1 VEDAI
6 DVAQEAA
13 EGAAD
18 RLVSA
23 AAVAIAL
30 LATFMAICGVK
41 GDNTDY
47 AIIQENADAMDQ
59 WAMYQA
65 KSMKQYMFELQR
77 DDVQSQ
83 LAVAGPRL
91 GAAARKQLAE
101 MVGGYEENMA
111 RYESEKQEIKATA
124 EGHQDT
130 RDALNEVANKLDL
143 AEVFLSL
150 AVALMAITILTK
162 RRWLFGIS
170 AAPGLVGIFLGIAAL
185 ANLPFSVPLPGF
197 LE

>member
-1 VEDAI
+1 MEDAI

-13 EGAAD
+13 EGAED

-30 LATFMAICGVK
+30 LATFMAFCGVK

-77 DDVQSQ
+77 DDLQAEM
-83 LAVAGPRL
+83 AVGGVGL
-91 GAAARKQLAE
+91 SAAARGELIG
-101 MVGGYEENMA
+101 MVQGYEATIE
-111 RYESEKQEIKATA
+111 RYEGEKKEIKGTA
-124 EGHQDT
+124 EGHEQA
-130 RDALNEVANKLDL
+130 RDALNETANKLDL

-150 AVALMAITILTK
+150 SVALMAITILTK
-162 RRWLFGIS
+162 RRWLFGVS
-170 AAPGLVGIFLGIAAL
+170 LVPGLIGVLLGLAAL
-185 ANLPFSVPLPGF
+185 AGLPFSVPLPSF
-197 LE
+197 LA

>member
-1 VEDAI
+1 MEDAI

-13 EGAAD
+13 EGAED

-30 LATFMAICGVK
+30 LATFMAFCGVK

-65 KSMKQYMFELQR
+65 KSMKGYMFELQR
-77 DDVQSQ
+77 DAFQAQ
-83 LAVAGPRL
+83 MAVAGPGL
-91 GAAARKQLAE
+91 SAAARRELTG
-101 MVGGYEENMA
+101 MVQGYETTIS
-111 RYESEKQEIKATA
+111 RYEGEKEEIKLTA
-124 EGHQDT
+124 ERHEKA
-130 RDALNEVANKLDL
+130 RDALNDVANKLDL

-162 RRWLFGIS
+162 RRWLFGMS
-170 AAPGLVGIFLGIAAL
+170 VVPGLLGVLLGLAAL
-185 ANLPFSVPLPGF
+185 AGLPFSVPLPSF
-197 LE
+197 LA

>member
-1 VEDAI
+1 MEDAI

-13 EGAAD
+13 EVVED

-30 LATFMAICGVK
+30 LATFMAFCGVK

-77 DDVQSQ
+77 DSFQAD
-83 LAVAGPRL
+83 LALAGPNVS
-91 GAAARKQLAE
+91 AAARRRLGERLKE
-101 MVGGYEENMA
+101 YEASIA
-111 RYESEKQEIKATA
+111 RYEGEKEEIKRTA
-124 EGHQDT
+124 EGHEKA

-143 AEVFLSL
+143 CEVFLSL

-162 RRWLFGIS
+162 RRWLFGVS
-170 AAPGLVGIFLGIAAL
+170 AAPGLIGILLGMAAFL
-185 ANLPFSVPLPGF
+185 NLPFSVPLPGF
-197 LE
+197 LQ